1 MAVKLTKNE
10 LKVQKDR
17 LKQFQRY
24 LPTLQL
30 KKQQLQSVVMQV
42 NAQLEQVERE
52 RRAAVDGLD
61 DWVAVFAENDSFPVD
76 KRLDTLVRPQH
87 VECGE
92 ENIAGVTV
100 PVFRE
105 LSFEDICY
113 DVADY
118 PLWVDTAAV
127 RLREIA
133 RLDAL
138 EKTLRRQVELLEQEL
153 RSTAQR
159 VNLFEKVK
167 IPEAKE
173 NIRVIGIYL
182 GDQQT
187 SAVVR
192 GKIAKKKAAGGE
204 PMIEKM
210 KVVHIVAAASEKTA
224 LLDRLRALGIV
235 HFGEKASADQ
245 RHLERFAELS
255 RMEMLLQEYT
265 GQEPEKKLLSDK
277 EFEVFYKDLAACI
290 DRHKALQEQK
300 TAVHAAAERLSEW
313 GAFSPAELRSL
324 KDQGLDIHIY
334 RTDKKTAAA
343 LAADPDVRVIRL
355 APVGKMPTLASI
367 GPLPASYP
375 VTEFPIPEKGL
386 EELNREWGGL
396 RPGHPGLRGG
406 AARRRP
412 APAQHPRP
420 DAQDPERRG
429 VFRRQQH
436 VPEPGW
442 PGVADGLYP
451 GSGGGG
457 LQKGRRPGALGL
469 GHGGPRRR

>member
-1 MAVKLTKNE
+1 MIRLYSAYKESLEKKSMGFMMSEWDEKLLKYGHLFETKLMDLSVNIPLEEALDLGWEILAECFEPNETGLKTSLIQERWPKRVRRGVRSAPMAVKLTKNE

-42 NAQLEQVERE
+42 NAQLEQVERQ

-76 KRLDTLVRPQH
+76 KRLDTLVRPHH

-192 GKIAKKKAAGGE
+192 GKIAKKK
-204 PMIEKM
+204 
-210 KVVHIVAAASEKTA
+210 
-224 LLDRLRALGIV
+224 
-235 HFGEKASADQ
+235 
-245 RHLERFAELS
+245 
-255 RMEMLLQEYT
+255 LQEV
-265 GQEPEKKLLSDK
+265 S
-277 EFEVFYKDLAACI
+277 
-290 DRHKALQEQK
+290 R
-300 TAVHAAAERLSEW
+300 
-313 GAFSPAELRSL
+313 
-324 KDQGLDIHIY
+324 
-334 RTDKKTAAA
+334 
-343 LAADPDVRVIRL
+343 
-355 APVGKMPTLASI
+355 
-367 GPLPASYP
+367 
-375 VTEFPIPEKGL
+375 
-386 EELNREWGGL
+386 
-396 RPGHPGLRGG
+396 
-406 AARRRP
+406 
-412 APAQHPRP
+412 
-420 DAQDPERRG
+420 
-429 VFRRQQH
+429 
-436 VPEPGW
+436 
-442 PGVADGLYP
+442 
-451 GSGGGG
+451 
-457 LQKGRRPGALGL
+457 
-469 GHGGPRRR
+469 